1 MKNVIVVQ
9 LRRILQQTVRAAT
22 NISSVRR
29 SLLLESSTWYV
40 LDDARVR
47 AFLSSLNTV
56 TAYPTKRRLHRLH
69 QNYLHTRSNRSI
81 FARSRNKQISSICY
95 LRLTPHRP
103 SFGGRVY
110 FVVPTRTIR
119 RIYVARALSQT
130 TGDEQI
136 ECSRR
141 TTINRVFRLFRDE
154 RIVSGRI
161 KGKSIETSMGD

>member
-47 AFLSSLNTV
+47 AFPSSLNTV

-69 QNYLHTRSNRSI
+69 LNYLHTRSNRSI
-81 FARSRNKQISSICY
+81 FARSRNKQISSIYY
-95 LRLTPHRP
+95 LTLTPYRP
-103 SFGGRVY
+103 SFDERIY
-110 FVVPTRTIR
+110 FVVPTTTIR
-119 RIYVARALSQT
+119 RIYIARALSQT
-130 TGDEQI
+130 TADEQRSSI
-136 ECSRR
+136 RVVRR
-141 TTINRVFRLFRDE
+141 STVFQWFRDE
-154 RIVSGRI
+154 RIVPERI
-161 KGKSIETSMGD
+161 KGKSFETIMGD

>member
-47 AFLSSLNTV
+47 AFPSSLNTV

-69 QNYLHTRSNRSI
+69 LNYLHTRSNRSM
-81 FARSRNKQISSICY
+81 FARSRNKQISSIYY
-95 LRLTPHRP
+95 LTLTPYRP
-103 SFGGRVY
+103 SFDERIY
-110 FVVPTRTIR
+110 FVVPTTTIR
-119 RIYVARALSQT
+119 RRFILHAH
-130 TGDEQI
+130 
-136 ECSRR
+136 CHRR
-141 TTINRVFRLFRDE
+141 RVTNRDRVFASYDDQPCS
-154 RIVSGRI
+154 SGSGMNALCRNA
-161 KGKSIETSMGD
+161 

>member
-47 AFLSSLNTV
+47 AFPSSLNTV

-69 QNYLHTRSNRSI
+69 LNYLHTRSNRSI
-81 FARSRNKQISSICY
+81 FARSRNKQISSILLSNTHSVSAIFRRADIFRCSNDDNTKDLY
-95 LRLTPHRP
+95 
-103 SFGGRVY
+103 
-110 FVVPTRTIR
+110 RT
-119 RIYVARALSQT
+119 
-130 TGDEQI
+130 
-136 ECSRR
+136 
-141 TTINRVFRLFRDE
+141 
-154 RIVSGRI
+154 RIVTDDG
-161 KGKSIETSMGD
+161 

>member
-56 TAYPTKRRLHRLH
+56 TAYPAKRRLHRLRP
-69 QNYLHTRSNRSI
+69 NYLHTRSNRSI
-81 FARSRNKQISSICY
+81 FARSRNKRISSICY
-95 LRLTPHRP
+95 LRHTPHRP

-110 FVVPTRTIR
+110 FVVVPTRTIR
-119 RIYVARALSQT
+119 KIYVARALSQT

-141 TTINRVFRLFRDE
+141 TTINRVP
-154 RIVSGRI
+154 VVPG
-161 KGKSIETSMGD
+161 